1 MDEEFVE
8 PKETFEPKIKKSG
21 GFESMGLIQPVYQ
34 AIKRK
39 GYGVPTPIQ
48 RKVIL

>member
-1 MDEEFVE
+1 
-8 PKETFEPKIKKSG
+8 
-21 GFESMGLIQPVYQ
+21 MGLIQAVYQ

-48 RKVIL
+48 RKVNIFINYLGYPFDTSWS